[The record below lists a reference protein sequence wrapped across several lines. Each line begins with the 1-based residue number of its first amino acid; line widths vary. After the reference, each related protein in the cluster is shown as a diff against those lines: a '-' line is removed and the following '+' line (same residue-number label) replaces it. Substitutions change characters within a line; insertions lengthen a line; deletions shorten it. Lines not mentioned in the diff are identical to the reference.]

1 MVRRDDIQRTLK
13 VKSMKIRD
21 ETAGSQLAV
30 KEIIEMLEAALER
43 LDGLQLH
50 IAGAHVSY
58 AIEFLNKAPDSGD

>member
-1 MVRRDDIQRTLK
+1 
-13 VKSMKIRD
+13 MKNGD
-21 ETAGSQLAV
+21 ETVDSRLAV

-43 LDGLQLH
+43 LDESQLH